1 MRARRWGGAMAVLAL
16 LAIWTPARAQ
26 TLVADLSSHLIAI
39 TTGFTG
45 TDVVLFGAIDQPG
58 DVAVVIE
65 GPETSQTVRRKDRMA
80 GIWINNETLKFSH
93 VPGFYGVA
101 SNKPLD
107 ALLPPAVA
115 QRHEI
120 GLDHVRMLPRADA
133 DAATVAEFRAALI
146 RNKQREGLYG
156 TEVGEVV
163 FLGQRLFRTSISF
176 PANVPI
182 GLYTVSVY
190 LIRNQDVVGAQTT
203 PLAVSKIGFS
213 ADIFDFAQH
222 NGLVYGLVGVLL
234 AVGAG
239 WLAGSV
245 FRKG

>member
-1 MRARRWGGAMAVLAL
+1 MVLLAMLAL
-16 LAIWTPARAQ
+16 WSPAQAQ

-65 GPETSQTVRRKDRMA
+65 GPETALAVRRKDRMA
-80 GIWINNETLKFSH
+80 GIWMNNETLKFSH
-93 VPGFYGVA
+93 VPGFYEVA
-101 SNKPLD
+101 ASKPLD
-107 ALLPPAVA
+107 TLLPPAVA

-120 GLDHVRMLPRADA
+120 GLDHVRMLPRVDA
-133 DAATVAEFRAALI
+133 DAATVAEFRSALI

-156 TEVGEVV
+156 TEVGEVA
-163 FLGQRLFRTSISF
+163 FLGQRLFRTSIYF
-176 PANVPI
+176 PANVPT
-182 GLYTVSVY
+182 GLYTVSVF
-190 LIRNQDVVGAQTT
+190 LIRDQDVVGAQTT

-213 ADIFDFAQH
+213 ADIYDFAQRD
-222 NGLVYGLVGVLL
+222 GLVYGLLGVLL

-239 WLAGSV
+239 WLAGTL
-245 FRKG
+245 FRKN